1 MRVITIS
8 EDNHG
13 LIGIAKTY
21 ADAVCFLVEEH
32 WLSELTEVIKSDETE
47 TTVIQDLGE
56 EWFAKMLEWSM
67 EQFCD
72 YFEGCFYLNSK
83 SVYEAV

>member
-13 LIGIAKTY
+13 LIGIAKSY
-21 ADAVCFLVEEH
+21 ADAVHFLVKEN
-32 WLSELTEVIKSDETE
+32 WLSELTEVIKADETE

-56 EWFAKMLEWSM
+56 EWFTKMLHWSM
-67 EQFCD
+67 EEFCD
-72 YFEGCFYLNSK
+72 YFEGCFYLNSEN
-83 SVYEAV
+83 VYEVV